1 MAALPSTVSQH
12 RVTNASFSLPPSRI
26 LITTRDECELNGRKK
41 LERKRA
47 SFIHSFLSPQS
58 GSSSARPAVGTRCRQ
73 RRGSEGNRFD
83 PPSQVVEKYT
93 ERDWDRR
100 LVINE
105 IHWYGWA
112 YLYPGYSILI
122 THVLHTHTNTLWRSC
137 NGGSDGFTWSV

>member
-1 MAALPSTVSQH
+1 MDSAGNLQSYMFVYATLLARSFLILSDGRASFYSESTSCDKCVIL
-12 RVTNASFSLPPSRI
+12 VSFSLPPSRI
-26 LITTRDECELNGRKK
+26 LITTRDECELNGRNESEK

-105 IHWYGWA
+105 IHWYG
-112 YLYPGYSILI
+112 
-122 THVLHTHTNTLWRSC
+122 
-137 NGGSDGFTWSV
+137 